1 MLLTKNE
8 IIVDGKKENN
18 EDVTN
23 QLYQKPNS
31 SLFGYRLRLNI
42 FNLAS
47 PNPDSIY
54 KEKFIKNPKKYP
66 KHPKIVKKNGQKF
79 QKPGKISKNLK
90 KITFFPQKKLNLKKK
105 KMFKKEKEKN
115 AILLVLPNEEIS
127 LRPELS
133 SPAHFRIQGGS
144 PERDGGVGVVVRVAG
159 RYFPF
164 LI

>member
-54 KEKFIKNPKKYP
+54 KEKFIKNPKKYAEMAKWLSK
-66 KHPKIVKKNGQKF
+66 KH
-79 QKPGKISKNLK
+79 
-90 KITFFPQKKLNLKKK
+90 
-105 KMFKKEKEKN
+105 
-115 AILLVLPNEEIS
+115 
-127 LRPELS
+127 
-133 SPAHFRIQGGS
+133 
-144 PERDGGVGVVVRVAG
+144 
-159 RYFPF
+159 RYFHIKIAIVLF
-164 LI
+164 

>member
-54 KEKFIKNPKKYP
+54 KAKFIKNPKKYAEMA
-66 KHPKIVKKNGQKF
+66 KW
-79 QKPGKISKNLK
+79 
-90 KITFFPQKKLNLKKK
+90 
-105 KMFKKEKEKN
+105 
-115 AILLVLPNEEIS
+115 LVNTNN
-127 LRPELS
+127 
-133 SPAHFRIQGGS
+133 
-144 PERDGGVGVVVRVAG
+144 
-159 RYFPF
+159 
-164 LI
+164 